1 MGAYRILIV
10 DDEPNMRGV
19 LSDVLAEEGY
29 EVAVAK
35 NGSEGAEKGVTG
47 RFDVIVL
54 DLKLPDCSGIDVL
67 KKIRKGNPETAVIM
81 MTAFSSIETAIEAMK
96 LGAHDYI
103 TKPFKIDKF
112 KATIKSAIKATAWT
126 RVKPGLSPFRRLPE
140 TEEELGIIG
149 NTPAMKRVLDIVS
162 SIAQTNATVLIYG
175 ESGTGKEL
183 IARAIHL
190 KSPRASRPLIK
201 VSCAALPESLLESE
215 LFGHEKGAFTNAIA
229 TRPGRFELADTGTL
243 FLDEVGEMSPSMQVK
258 LLRVLQEREFER
270 VGGSHSIKVDVR
282 IIAATNKNLQEAVRA
297 GTFREDLYYRLSV
310 VPIYLPPLRERQ
322 EDIPRLATA
331 FMHRFSR
338 ETGNEVTGI
347 SSEAMAALMEYDW
360 PGNVRELENCI
371 ERAVIFSKGGVI
383 GPEILFLNS
392 PVVNAPVADAPSS
405 STLSKGGA
413 TNSSVRASGGQTGQ
427 AGSPEGGAG
436 SSSSAPGTESEGT
449 RKSLED
455 VEREHIV
462 RVLKQ
467 TNRNRTEAAKILK
480 ITRRTLLN
488 KIKEYGITE

>member
-1 MGAYRILIV
+1 MGAYRVLIV
-10 DDEPNMRGV
+10 DDEPNMRRV

-35 NGSEGAEKGVTG
+35 NGNEGAEKGVSG
-47 RFDVIVL
+47 RFDVVVL

-81 MTAFSSIETAIEAMK
+81 MTAFSSVETAIEAMK
-96 LGAHDYI
+96 LGAYDYI

-112 KATIKSAIKATAWT
+112 KGVIKSAIKATAWT
-126 RVKPGLSPFRRLPE
+126 RVKPGPAIFHRFPE
-140 TEEELGIIG
+140 TEDELGIIG
-149 NTPAMKRVLDIVS
+149 ETPAMKKVLDIVS
-162 SIAQTNATVLIYG
+162 SVAQTNATVLIYG

-215 LFGHEKGAFTNAIA
+215 LFGHEKGAFTNAIS

-243 FLDEVGEMSPSMQVK
+243 FLDEVGEMSPNMQVK

-270 VGGSHSIKVDVR
+270 VGGSRSIKVDVR

-297 GTFREDLYYRLSV
+297 GAFREDLYYRLSV
-310 VPIYLPPLRERQ
+310 VPIYLPPLRERR
-322 EDIPRLATA
+322 EDIPLLAMA
-331 FMHRFSR
+331 FMRRFSR
-338 ETGNEVTGI
+338 ETGNDVTGI
-347 SSEAMAALMEYDW
+347 SDEAMAALMEYDW

-371 ERAVIFSKGGVI
+371 ERAVIFSKGKVI
-383 GPEILFLNS
+383 GPEILFLNT
-392 PVVNAPVADAPSS
+392 PAVNGPGP
-405 STLSKGGA
+405 STLS
-413 TNSSVRASGGQTGQ
+413 S
-427 AGSPEGGAG
+427 G
-436 SSSSAPGTESEGT
+436 SSICAVEDQAKRRAETASPGSGTEPEVT

-455 VEREHIV
+455 VEREHII

-488 KIKEYGITE
+488 KIKEYGIIE